1 MRSSPSCRSVRE
13 RQPLL
18 NCNNR
23 PPAPHAACVREP
35 PAHVLEAA
43 RAAAVGA
50 PAALEQTMK
59 RARLNLWHR
68 EFVGGQIPVSAKL
81 VLSYAMSS
89 QRGNSQKNRKPA
101 HQNKFAFVA
110 NKHDSKAMAI
120 VELPLGGV
128 CAHCLDVLEWRKRMN
143 RFKPIKNIGKC
154 QVCQQRNITQVPRGL
169 QLLRMPV
176 LSNLQSYH
184 RICDGCA
191 TERGVSASA
200 ARAQRAF
207 LCPDT
212 RNAGLLPLR

>member
-1 MRSSPSCRSVRE
+1 MCAHHTGICPGSCASCGSRSARRVRADDE
-13 RQPLL
+13 KSASKYLTSML
-18 NCNNR
+18 CWR
-23 PPAPHAACVREP
+23 PDPCVC
-35 PAHVLEAA
+35 
-43 RAAAVGA
+43 
-50 PAALEQTMK
+50 
-59 RARLNLWHR
+59 
-68 EFVGGQIPVSAKL
+68 KL

-200 ARAQRAF
+200 AR
-207 LCPDT
+207 
-212 RNAGLLPLR
+212 LPVP